1 MKNKPKK
8 SDGEL
13 TKGQVWRTAEAY
25 LQIMD
30 RGKRLIS
37 YKMMKER
44 GKKAVMTQM
53 SAIATVE
60 EYLKANK
67 AELIDTDFTGSPPS
81 RGKFQHG
88 WRAANGTGAMISEPG
103 N

>member
-1 MKNKPKK
+1 MKNNRKTYEA
-8 SDGEL
+8 EL
-13 TKGQVWRTAEAY
+13 VKGQVWKTAEAY

-67 AELIDTDFTGSPPS
+67 AELIDT
-81 RGKFQHG
+81 
-88 WRAANGTGAMISEPG
+88 AA
-103 N
+103 